1 MGCSC
6 RVEDGFVEVE
16 RGPDQSLRGELELD
30 LGDMPDAAPTVAVLA
45 LFADGPVRIRNVAHL
60 QQKESARLSVL
71 ATQLGVLGAEIE
83 VHSDGLTVQPP
94 AEIRPGTI
102 DPSGDHRMAM
112 AFALVGL
119 SASGVAIDDPDC
131 VSKSFPGYFAL
142 LASLSDY

>member
-1 MGCSC
+1 M
-6 RVEDGFVEVE
+6 
-16 RGPDQSLRGELELD
+16 
-30 LGDMPDAAPTVAVLA
+30 AVLA

-71 ATQLGVLGAEIE
+71 ATQLGVLGAEID

-94 AEIRPGTI
+94 KEIRPGTI
-102 DPSGDHRMAM
+102 DPCGDHRMAM

-119 SASGVAIDDPDC
+119 SASGVAIADPGC